1 MISVTVNNVSKN
13 FGFGSFLENLSFTIN
28 EGDKVAIIG
37 QNGTGKSTILKI
49 IAGKEPV
56 DKGTIDIK
64 KNSKIGYLEQQ
75 ISDSDDNRL
84 SKDILLSAFSDI
96 LTEEAKLR
104 KLEDEMSAC
113 SDDDKLEKLIS
124 KYTKMHENFMSIGG
138 YEINTKIEYILS
150 GLKIE
155 KSMLE
160 KPYNVLSGGEK
171 TLIQFAYILLSGPDI
186 LLLDEPTNHLD
197 LKRIEWLENY
207 LSKFP
212 GTVIVVSHDRYF
224 LDNIAKYVIEIDDKK
239 GTVFNGNYSYYV
251 KEKENLELKAFE
263 TYKTQQKKIASMK
276 EAVKR
281 LKEWGEKG
289 DNPAFF
295 RRANAIQKRI
305 DELEENSES
314 KPKIQKKL
322 PVNFVSEGRAS
333 NECVILENYTVKF
346 GDKII
351 FDNVDFKF
359 FQKNKVALVGDN
371 GTGKS
376 TLIKSIV
383 GEFNDYNGTLRLG
396 NVHIGYFEQII
407 TFENPDQTVY
417 DYYSNMTASN
427 EEQTRRTLNKFCF
440 NKECIFKKINKLSG
454 GEKIR
459 LKLAVLLKKE
469 VNMLIFDEPT
479 NHIDITTRE
488 VLEDTLKDFKGA
500 MIIVSHDRYF
510 ISQIA
515 DRIVE
520 IDNKKLIP
528 YEGNYEYYR
537 SEKAKLMSKNK

>member
-1 MISVTVNNVSKN
+1 MISVTVNNVSKD
-13 FGFGSFLENLSFTIN
+13 FGFGSLLENLSFTIN

-37 QNGTGKSTILKI
+37 QNGTGKSTILKM

-322 PVNFVSEGRAS
+322 PINFVSEGRAS
-333 NECVILENYTVKF
+333 NECVIFENYTVKF